1 MKSQQDQTLVPLN
14 YVAYFDREAAAEA
27 EAEAFDD
34 LLKSS
39 DELPVAYAFP
49 GQESTLDS
57 GKVTEYT
64 RWFEGLSTDIY
75 LGEAFRIVGEM
86 PR

>member
-1 MKSQQDQTLVPLN
+1 MKSQQDQTLVPLH
-14 YVAYFDREAAAEA
+14 YTAYFAREEAAET

-34 LLKSS
+34 LLKST
-39 DELPVAYAFP
+39 EVLPIAYAFP

-64 RWFEGLSTDIY
+64 RWFKGLSTDMY
-75 LGEAFRIVGEM
+75 LGEAYRIVGEM